1 MLNFMFMRKVPQ
13 NYSNFNLQRE
23 GGQKGRVLKI
33 RKVFK
38 ANDIFKSEALKP
50 TVHDMQQR

>member
-1 MLNFMFMRKVPQ
+1 MFMRKVPQ